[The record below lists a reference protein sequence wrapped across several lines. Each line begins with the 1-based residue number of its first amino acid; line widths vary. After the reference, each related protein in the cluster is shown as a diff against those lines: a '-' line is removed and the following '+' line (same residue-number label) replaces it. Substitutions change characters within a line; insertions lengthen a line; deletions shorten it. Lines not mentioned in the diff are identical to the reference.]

1 MVPPFAPPFCSGQ
14 CDSRFRLP
22 PGGAWFRRQSVVFP
36 SPVLSKLWEDC
47 VMAISRD
54 EVLHVAGLARLELTE
69 EEVERFREQ
78 LNAIL
83 EAVGKVAELDLS
95 DVEPTAHPLDLVN
108 AWADDEPRPSLS
120 VDEALANAPDRE
132 GDLFRVPAG

>member
-1 MVPPFAPPFCSGQ
+1 
-14 CDSRFRLP
+14 
-22 PGGAWFRRQSVVFP
+22 
-36 SPVLSKLWEDC
+36 
-47 VMAISRD
+47 MAISRD
-54 EVLHVAGLARLELTE
+54 EVLHVAGLARLDLTDD
-69 EEVERFREQ
+69 EVERFRVQ

-95 DVEPTAHPLDLVN
+95 AVEPTAHPLDLVN

-120 VDEALANAPDRE
+120 VEDALANAPDRD